1 MAEAD
6 YSGRSM
12 AQKLGVKEGSLV
24 ALVDAPPGWTIAG
37 APSGARVK
45 RGTPAG
51 FEVAVWFVRSL
62 HDLRA
67 GLKKMA
73 GATRPT
79 ASLWVAWPRKAGGHS
94 SDVTDNAIRELVLPL
109 GLVDVKVAALD
120 QDWSGLK
127 LVWRLSRR

>member
-73 GATRPT
+73 GATRPWSAT
-79 ASLWVAWPRKAGGHS
+79 
-94 SDVTDNAIRELVLPL
+94 L
-109 GLVDVKVAALD
+109 GPVNYLRAL
-120 QDWSGLK
+120 L
-127 LVWRLSRR
+127 RLSRTTTSMRAMS

>member
-37 APSGARVK
+37 APSGARVT

-73 GATRPT
+73 GATRP
-79 ASLWVAWPRKAGGHS
+79 
-94 SDVTDNAIRELVLPL
+94 ELV
-109 GLVDVKVAALD
+109 GAVWY
-120 QDWSGLK
+120 QSGNEM
-127 LVWRLSRR
+127 SESTQFSPPG

>member
-1 MAEAD
+1 VD
-6 YSGRSM
+6 YSLPLYEEFQRLRTYRRTRF
-12 AQKLGVKEGSLV
+12 A
-24 ALVDAPPGWTIAG
+24 VD
-37 APSGARVK
+37 
-45 RGTPAG
+45 PAG

-62 HDLRA
+62 HELRA